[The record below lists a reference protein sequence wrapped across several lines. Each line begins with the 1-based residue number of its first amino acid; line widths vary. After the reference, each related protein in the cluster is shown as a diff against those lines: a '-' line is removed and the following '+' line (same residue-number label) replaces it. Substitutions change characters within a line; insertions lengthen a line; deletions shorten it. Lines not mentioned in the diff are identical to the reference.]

1 MCKKADVQKRVKSRL
16 WWSYKP
22 TIFTV
27 YQIALPAG
35 ITLTCDPSG
44 VETLLIIVAINM

>member
-1 MCKKADVQKRVKSRL
+1 MCKKADVQKRAKSRL
-16 WWSYKP
+16 WWSYKIP
-22 TIFTV
+22 VVIR
-27 YQIALPAG
+27 YPIGLPAG